1 MFPLVLL
8 LTQVCSA
15 SQSSLTSSTFSYSSY
30 YTHSG
35 YVSFERTNG
44 YLIDLNFQ
52 SVYMITFNLEVSQGD
67 ANLYVYTLVNNMP
80 VEWKALAVGSDY
92 LAITDKDYGLNKEGL
107 GPQRRFEVYVMGAS
121 TQLSQYTL
129 TVTAYGTSD
138 WKVASEES
146 INKHV
151 AARKKSALFTMKKYE
166 GELPEHMK
174 AVETGSGWMGVVGGV
189 VLLGVGVVVW
199 RKWGGR
205 QGKTEKLAYR
215 LI

>member
-35 YVSFERTNG
+35 YVSFDRVNS
-44 YLIDLNFQ
+44 YYIDLNYQ
-52 SVYMITFNLEVSQGD
+52 SVYMITFNLQVSQGD
-67 ANLYVYTLVNNMP
+67 ADLYVYTLVNNML
-80 VEWKALAVGSDY
+80 VEWKALTVGSDY
-92 LAITDKDYGLNKEGL
+92 LAITDTDWSLNGEGL
-107 GPQRRFEVYVMGAS
+107 GPQRQFEVYIMGAS

-138 WKVASEES
+138 WKVGSAES
-146 INKHV
+146 LKTHV
-151 AARKKSALFTMKKYE
+151 ATRKNNALFSVKEYKGDLTK
-166 GELPEHMK
+166 LVK
-174 AVETGSGWMGVVGGV
+174 AMETGNSWLGVVGGV
-189 VLLGVGVVVW
+189 VLLGAGVVAW

-205 QGKTEKLAYR
+205 QGKNEESAYR
-215 LI
+215 FS